1 MIPYLDL
8 CLWYIHIDV
17 LLEDAQLKVESK
29 AIRFDKVGTGNTN
42 ARMKV
47 KLVSEAMQY
56 LALLHSWS
64 LCYLYISVFIK

>member
-29 AIRFDKVGTGNTN
+29 AIRFDKVGIGSAN
-42 ARMKV
+42 AKMKV

-64 LCYLYISVFIK
+64 LCYLYISVLIK